1 MGSWEYE
8 MGFKDGKKGQD
19 ATITSLRE
27 EIDGLKAEVAAFER
41 ARGELISNTIKENA
55 ALKLRD
61 ESLEARLEFRGKVT
75 KGVFCD
81 GCSSWEQMAWEAEEK
96 LEKVREFREKWRNCR
111 DDKLAERDCA
121 SWELIKAIIG
131 EVKP

>member
-75 KGVFCD
+75 KGVFCY
-81 GCSSWEQMAWEAEEK
+81 GCASWEQMAWEAEAK
-96 LEKVREFREKWRNCR
+96 LEKVRLIV
-111 DDKLAERDCA
+111 DDERTGDISA
-121 SWELIKAIIG
+121 FTAFLRVKEIIG
-131 EVKP
+131 EGEK